1 MASFFDIH
9 RGEGTHAG
17 GIHVEMTG
25 RDVVECTGGPMDLAD
40 RDLGDRYHSHCDPRL
55 NAPQALELAA
65 FAVADLGAPS
75 RSSTHLVVA
84 LFDRQSGARVADAEV
99 EATVTLLGGASVRKR
114 LQPMAI
120 ADQPSYGQFFSMS
133 VPGLY
138 RIRLEARRPGAAG
151 VAYAEF
157 EHRVA
162 REGPSR

>member
-1 MASFFDIH
+1 MAL
-9 RGEGTHAG
+9 AG
-17 GIHVEMTG
+17 S
-25 RDVVECTGGPMDLAD
+25 A
-40 RDLGDRYHSHCDPRL
+40 
-55 NAPQALELAA
+55 LAA
-65 FAVADLGAPS
+65 QIEHMPRRSSGDIQFEYGLVPAAVVARHAKDHAEREMHGGAPS

-84 LFDRQSGARVADAEV
+84 LFDRQSGARVADAEA

-138 RIRLEARRPGAAG
+138 RIRLEARRPGAAS